1 MDSSQV
7 AQSQPQFGEDVV
19 LTAPPV
25 EVEALQVES
34 LNTEDPLRVEVSWI
48 VVE

>member
-19 LTAPPV
+19 IGAPLV
-25 EVEALQVES
+25 NDEAVQDKGFNSGGVMH
-34 LNTEDPLRVEVSWI
+34 VEVSWI
-48 VVE
+48 IVG